1 MGDRMFAEYEIV
13 NVQKQL
19 RNSRGQVQVGQYKYH
34 KVKLSFHIFIYRIG
48 SWKKF
53 FVLVILLIE
62 MF

>member
-48 SWKKF
+48 SWKN